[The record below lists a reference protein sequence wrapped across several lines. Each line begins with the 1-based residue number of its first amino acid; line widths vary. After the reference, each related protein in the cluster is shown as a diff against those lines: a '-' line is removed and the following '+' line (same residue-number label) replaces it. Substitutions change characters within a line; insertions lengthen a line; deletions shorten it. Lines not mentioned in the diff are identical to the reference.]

1 MTLTKRIAIIMLV
14 ATVAGATIFQ
24 RQSIKNNTSSI
35 EEKVAIQG
43 GELPKFIEIGAKS
56 CIPCQMMQKVMDEL
70 RINYPGK
77 LDIVFHDL
85 DMNSEPAGMY
95 GISVIPTQVFTT
107 PDGTELFRH
116 EGFYPT
122 DAIVAKWKELGFD
135 LGESS
140 GEAATGFL
148 ESVFTKLTKAVEG
161 SSWIAMTA
169 AFIWGILSILLSP
182 CHLASIP
189 LVVGFIEKQG
199 RMTLARA
206 FGIATL
212 FSIGILVT
220 IALIGFV
227 TASLG
232 RMVGDVGAVGNYFV
246 AVIFL
251 AVGLYLLG
259 VITISLPGASNIGMA
274 RRGMLAAFLLG
285 LIFGIALGPCTF
297 AYMAP
302 VLGIVFKVGA
312 ENIPYA
318 ASLLLLYGIGHCS
331 VIILAGGSAE
341 YVQRYLNWSEESRGT
356 EIMKKI
362 CGILVIMGGLWLL
375 WAA

>member
-1 MTLTKRIAIIMLV
+1 MIAV
-14 ATVAGATIFQ
+14 ATVLY
-24 RQSIKNNTSSI
+24 RQSIKTSASGSVVTQSI
-35 EEKVAIQG
+35 QASSM
-43 GELPKFIEIGAKS
+43 PKFIEIGAKS
-56 CIPCQMMQKVMDEL
+56 CIPCQMMQKVMEEL
-70 RINYPGK
+70 RVNYPGK
-77 LDIVFHDL
+77 LDIIFHDL
-85 DMNSEPAGMY
+85 DLDDAPAGKY
-95 GISVIPTQVFTT
+95 GISVIPTQVLTA

-122 DAIVAKWKELGFD
+122 DEIVAKWKELGYD

-140 GEAATGFL
+140 GEAQTGFL
-148 ESVFTKLTKAVEG
+148 EGLFTKLTKAVEG
-161 SSWIAMTA
+161 STWIAMTA

-189 LVVGFIEKQG
+189 LIVGFIEKQG
-199 RMTLARA
+199 RTTVARA
-206 FGIATL
+206 FGISTL
-212 FSIGILVT
+212 FSVGILVT
-220 IALIGFV
+220 IALIGFI
-227 TASLG
+227 TAALG
-232 RMVGDVGAVGNYFV
+232 RMAGDVGAIGNYFV
-246 AVIFL
+246 AAIFL
-251 AVGLYLLG
+251 VVGLYLLG
-259 VITISLPGASNIGMA
+259 VITIALPGASNINMA

-312 ENIPYA
+312 DNVLYA

-341 YVQRYLNWSEESRGT
+341 YVQRYLNWSGESKGT
-356 EIMKKI
+356 DIIKKI

-375 WAA
+375 WTA